1 MCTTILGCLSNI
13 ILYYIIL
20 YYIILYYIILYYIN
34 TRAIL
39 HPRYSTPSYYTKQ
52 NSVLFS
58 TRVSVL
64 FSIFEVLGVVL
75 TDTEHGSIVL
85 SIFSGQF

>member
-1 MCTTILGCLSNI
+1 MPEDTRDALSDITNI
-13 ILYYIIL
+13 TGMLSVYVCVYI
-20 YYIILYYIILYYIN
+20 Y
-34 TRAIL
+34 TRA
-39 HPRYSTPSYYTKQ
+39 RCYTEQ

-75 TDTEHGSIVL
+75 TDTEHGSVVL